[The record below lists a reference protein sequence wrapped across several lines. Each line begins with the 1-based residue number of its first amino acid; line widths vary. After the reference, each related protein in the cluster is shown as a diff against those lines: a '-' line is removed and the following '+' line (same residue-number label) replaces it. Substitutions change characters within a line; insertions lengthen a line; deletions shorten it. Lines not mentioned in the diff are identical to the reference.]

1 MGKFKKTCKE
11 MAFML
16 NRIGELIALLTKIA
30 LYVYVGGIMY
40 TLYMDYMI
48 LRYAIFPG
56 NYSDLVG
63 TTWSWLTDPNTR
75 MLTIAFSVL
84 PATVLAIAFLL
95 QFAATECEKA
105 SQGRQKPLKTAIE
118 TDVHGND
125 LKAVMQS
132 IREEDIEYCAF
143 FTVAGKKMSEWTCYS
158 RTAVRFPGTMHDCNG
173 MFLVHNHPGIEEMA
187 FSSDDLGYMLQYHLR
202 AMIVVTRRYTYIME
216 NMHWREQD
224 SSLRS
229 KEAKAYLEGLIQSS
243 YGFWGEL
250 RTKLLASERRHNR
263 NRMLRNVAKKYEMA
277 YTIQKDR
284 SWFFEYSMTI
294 NPGSATEPLIE
305 SVKRDRED

>member
-1 MGKFKKTCKE
+1 
-11 MAFML
+11 
-16 NRIGELIALLTKIA
+16 
-30 LYVYVGGIMY
+30 
-40 TLYMDYMI
+40 
-48 LRYAIFPG
+48 
-56 NYSDLVG
+56 
-63 TTWSWLTDPNTR
+63 
-75 MLTIAFSVL
+75 
-84 PATVLAIAFLL
+84 
-95 QFAATECEKA
+95 
-105 SQGRQKPLKTAIE
+105 
-118 TDVHGND
+118 
-125 LKAVMQS
+125 
-132 IREEDIEYCAF
+132 
-143 FTVAGKKMSEWTCYS
+143 
-158 RTAVRFPGTMHDCNG
+158 MHDCNG

-263 NRMLRNVAKKYEMA
+263 NRMLRNVAKKYEMT